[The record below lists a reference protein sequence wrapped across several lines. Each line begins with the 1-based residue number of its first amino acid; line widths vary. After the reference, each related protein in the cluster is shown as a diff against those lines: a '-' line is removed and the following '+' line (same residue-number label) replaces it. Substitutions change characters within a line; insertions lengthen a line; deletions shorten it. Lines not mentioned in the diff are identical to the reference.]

1 MNAVLCAILAGLCW
15 GIGELF
21 TKSVLHSGQVGPM
34 TILLVRAIVTVPPA
48 IIVYLVARHVATA
61 AAADGALL
69 RPDGAAWWRTAD
81 GVVLA
86 KLAAA
91 GLLAGFGGVFFFYT
105 ALSLPGGD
113 ISRIKPIAFTL
124 APAVAV
130 LLGWA
135 LLKEPMSVRKL
146 IAIGMILGGVWIL
159 TFKPTASA

>member
-1 MNAVLCAILAGLCW
+1 MNAVFCAVLAGLCW

-34 TILLVRAIVTVPPA
+34 TILLVRALVTVPPA
-48 IIVYLVARHVATA
+48 VIAYLLARHLAGA
-61 AAADGALL
+61 AAEGAAL

-124 APAVAV
+124 APAIAV

-135 LLKEPMSVRKL
+135 LLKEPMSVRKGVA
-146 IAIGMILGGVWIL
+146 IAMILGGVWIL
-159 TFKPTASA
+159 TFKPTTAA